1 MDQLCINGLGQRK
14 VNKNN
19 IEDLKRL
26 LTHHEVEIELLED
39 KVKELDH
46 KNKELEGHWKRE
58 KEFKKSLF
66 CISGTIAARLYKWI
80 QLKRVSG
87 CKVFDAPEFQDFFMS
102 LSDYC
107 RNSPLYGSVC
117 CSKKEDEGC
126 MLGEPENL
134 GGLRGPMLAGTG
146 HTLGGSGYVQP
157 IR

>member
-1 MDQLCINGLGQRK
+1 MD
-14 VNKNN
+14 KNN

-39 KVKELDH
+39 KVKELEH
-46 KNKELEGHWKRE
+46 QRKELEGYWERG
-58 KEFKKSLF
+58 KEFRASLF
-66 CISGTIAARLYKWI
+66 CISGHIAKEIYGWI
-80 QLKRVSG
+80 QFKKAAG
-87 CKVFDAPEFQDFFMS
+87 CKVFNDPIFQDFFIA

-107 RNSPLYGSVC
+107 RNAPLYGSTYC
-117 CSKKEDEGC
+117 DKKEDEGC

-146 HTLGGSGYVQP
+146 HTLGGSGYVEP

>member
-1 MDQLCINGLGQRK
+1 MEQLCINGPGQRK

-66 CISGTIAARLYKWI
+66 CISGTIAMELFKWI
-80 QLKRVSG
+80 QFKRVAG
-87 CKVFDAPEFQDFFMS
+87 CKLFDSPEFQDFFVA

-107 RNSPLYGSVC
+107 RTTPFYGSVC
-117 CSKKEDEGC
+117 CNKKEDEGC
-126 MLGEPENL
+126 TLSNPENL
-134 GGLRGPMLAGTG
+134 GGLSYPMLGGTS
-146 HTLGGSGYVQP
+146 HVQP